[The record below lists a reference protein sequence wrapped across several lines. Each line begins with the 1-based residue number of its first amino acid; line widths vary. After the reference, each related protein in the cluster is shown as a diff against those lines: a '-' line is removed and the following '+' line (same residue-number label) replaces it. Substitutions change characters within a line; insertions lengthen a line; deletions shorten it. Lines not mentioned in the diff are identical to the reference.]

1 MLPGGVAA
9 GGGGRGGGGG
19 GGGGLCLLR
28 WLGLRLWSRRGTL
41 VFALLWFGSWLFLN
55 GLVLVHRSILS
66 DYCTDDKSK
75 RILQRLTR
83 RLPPG
88 SDPGGCRLAQTRRL
102 PLCLTPCVPP
112 QCLEFGEGSVTGDM
126 CEDLC
131 VLGLVEYKRCLYYE
145 NGKKVIEARWRGNPI
160 ILKSK
165 LENFSSYEPL
175 GILDYQDTAEEL
187 SPLDVVFYAT
197 LEVRNSLGLAE
208 EEEEDEEGGG
218 GGGAGGSNGSLARL
232 WGKKLKKRDKSYSRA
247 ELASLWSLLQ
257 QEEYTFLRVLQ
268 DLSVHVA
275 KVLGSCGHFYAVE
288 FLSAGHAWDQ
298 NIFSLEEVSVSGG
311 APRGTG
317 ARGRWSTREM
327 VHRIALSFLDLVW
340 HFDHDF
346 THKLHLCDIKPENF
360 AIRKDLTVVAID
372 VDMAFFEPKMRDIL
386 EQNCSSDDD
395 CNFFD
400 CSSSCNMNRRRCS
413 PRRRNTNLQVICEKI
428 FRPWFSPTLLGA
440 KAGLPLQ
447 VELQRAV
454 QECSETDGGV
464 EDKEEDGGGGGG
476 GGEGE
481 AGRGSEVH
489 QRLFNILTR
498 LLQEG
503 GASGEGGG
511 AWEEKGHAH
520 TALNF

>member
-1 MLPGGVAA
+1 M
-9 GGGGRGGGGG
+9 
-19 GGGGLCLLR
+19 
-28 WLGLRLWSRRGTL
+28 
-41 VFALLWFGSWLFLN
+41 
-55 GLVLVHRSILS
+55 
-66 DYCTDDKSK
+66 
-75 RILQRLTR
+75 
-83 RLPPG
+83 
-88 SDPGGCRLAQTRRL
+88 
-102 PLCLTPCVPP
+102 

-145 NGKKVIEARWRGNPI
+145 NGKKVIEARWRGNPV

-175 GILDYQDTAEEL
+175 GILDYQDAAEEL

-197 LEVRNSLGLAE
+197 LEVSSDKNSQLNISAESTLISLWTRTETETETE
-208 EEEEDEEGGG
+208 EEEEGGN
-218 GGGAGGSNGSLARL
+218 SSLARL
-232 WGKKLKKRDKSYSRA
+232 WEKKLKSRDTSFSRA

-268 DLSVHVA
+268 DLSTHVA

-298 NIFSLEEVSVSGG
+298 NIFSLEEAQGGPGAQGGSGAHG
-311 APRGTG
+311 GSG
-317 ARGRWSTREM
+317 ARARWSAREM
-327 VHRIALSFLDLVW
+327 VHRIALSFLDMVW
-340 HFDHDF
+340 HFDNDF
-346 THKLHLCDIKPENF
+346 THRLHLCDIKPENF

-386 EQNCSSDDD
+386 DQNCSSDED

-400 CSSSCNMNRRRCS
+400 CSSHCNLHKQRCS
-413 PRRRNTNLQVICEKI
+413 SARSNSNLQVICEKI

-454 QECSETDGGV
+454 QECSETEGGV
-464 EDKEEDGGGGGG
+464 EEDVGGR
-476 GGEGE
+476 GE
-481 AGRGSEVH
+481 AGRGRGVH
-489 QRLFNILTR
+489 QRLLNILTR

-503 GASGEGGG
+503 GASTEGGG

>member
-1 MLPGGVAA
+1 MVPGGLVP
-9 GGGGRGGGGG
+9 GGGGRA
-19 GGGGLCLLR
+19 GGLCLLR

-55 GLVLVHRSILS
+55 GLVLVHRSIMS

-75 RILQRLTR
+75 RILHRL
-83 RLPPG
+83 
-88 SDPGGCRLAQTRRL
+88 
-102 PLCLTPCVPP
+102 
-112 QCLEFGEGSVTGDM
+112 CLEFAEGSVTGDM
-126 CEDLC
+126 CDDLC

-145 NGKKVIEARWRGNPI
+145 NGKKVIEARWRGKPV

-175 GILDYQDTAEEL
+175 GILDYQDGAEDL
-187 SPLDVVFYAT
+187 SPMDVVFYAT

-208 EEEEDEEGGG
+208 DDEEEEGGG
-218 GGGAGGSNGSLARL
+218 NSSLSRL
-232 WGKKLKKRDKSYSRA
+232 WGKKLRSPDKTYSRA

-268 DLSVHVA
+268 DLSSHVA
-275 KVLGSCGHFYAVE
+275 QVLGSCGHFYAVE
-288 FLSAGHAWDQ
+288 YLSAGHAWDQ
-298 NIFSLEEVSVSGG
+298 NIFSLDEAAAAAAG
-311 APRGTG
+311 AGAGPRGP
-317 ARGRWSTREM
+317 RSRWTTRQM
-327 VHRIALSFLDLVW
+327 VHRIALSFLDMVW
-340 HFDHDF
+340 HFDNDF
-346 THKLHLCDIKPENF
+346 THRLHLCDIKPENF
-360 AIRKDLTVVAID
+360 AIRTDLTVVAID

-386 EQNCSSDDD
+386 DQNCSSDDD

-400 CSSSCNMNRRRCS
+400 CSSRCNMDKRRCS
-413 PRRRNTNLQVICEKI
+413 RRRRNTNLQVICEKI

-454 QECSETDGGV
+454 QECTETDGDV
-464 EDKEEDGGGGGG
+464 DDGRGQ
-476 GGEGE
+476 
-481 AGRGSEVH
+481 GRGSDVH
-489 QRLFNILTR
+489 RRLLDVLTR

-503 GASGEGGG
+503 GASADGGG
-511 AWEEKGHAH
+511 AWEGKGHVH

>member
-1 MLPGGVAA
+1 
-9 GGGGRGGGGG
+9 
-19 GGGGLCLLR
+19 
-28 WLGLRLWSRRGTL
+28 
-41 VFALLWFGSWLFLN
+41 
-55 GLVLVHRSILS
+55 
-66 DYCTDDKSK
+66 
-75 RILQRLTR
+75 
-83 RLPPG
+83 
-88 SDPGGCRLAQTRRL
+88 
-102 PLCLTPCVPP
+102 
-112 QCLEFGEGSVTGDM
+112 M

-208 EEEEDEEGGG
+208 EDEDEEGGG
-218 GGGAGGSNGSLARL
+218 GGGGNNSSLARL
-232 WGKKLKKRDKSYSRA
+232 WGKKLKHRDKSYSRA

-268 DLSVHVA
+268 DLSTHVA

-288 FLSAGHAWDQ
+288 YLSAGHAWDQ
-298 NIFSLEEVSVSGG
+298 NIFSLEEVA
-311 APRGTG
+311 APGLQGQDRAG
-317 ARGRWSTREM
+317 ARGRWTTREM
-327 VHRIALSFLDLVW
+327 VHRIALSFLDMVW
-340 HFDHDF
+340 HFDNDF

-386 EQNCSSDDD
+386 DQNCSSDDD

-400 CSSSCNMNRRRCS
+400 CSSRCNLQRHRCS
-413 PRRRNTNLQVICEKI
+413 PHRRNSNLQVICEKI

-464 EDKEEDGGGGGG
+464 EEREEDGGGRGGG
-476 GGEGE
+476 G
-481 AGRGSEVH
+481 RDIH
-489 QRLFNILTR
+489 QRLLNILTR
-498 LLQEG
+498 LLHEG

-511 AWEEKGHAH
+511 AWEEKGHVH

>member
-1 MLPGGVAA
+1 MPPGGGLVS
-9 GGGGRGGGGG
+9 GGLGS
-19 GGGGLCLLR
+19 GGLCLLR
-28 WLGLRLWSRRGTL
+28 WVGLRLWSRRGTL

-75 RILQRLTR
+75 RILQRL
-83 RLPPG
+83 
-88 SDPGGCRLAQTRRL
+88 
-102 PLCLTPCVPP
+102 
-112 QCLEFGEGSVTGDM
+112 CLEFSEGAVTGDM

-145 NGKKVIEARWRGNPI
+145 NGKKVIEARWRGNPV

-175 GILDYQDTAEEL
+175 GILDYQDAAEEL

-197 LEVRNSLGLAE
+197 MEVRNSLGLAE
-208 EEEEDEEGGG
+208 DDEEEEGGR
-218 GGGAGGSNGSLARL
+218 GAASNGSLTRL
-232 WGKKLKKRDKSYSRA
+232 WGQKLKTREQSYSRA

-268 DLSVHVA
+268 DLSTHVA
-275 KVLGSCGHFYAVE
+275 AVLGSCGHFYAVE

-298 NIFSLEEVSVSGG
+298 NIFSLDEVSSAGPQGLPGPAGG
-311 APRGTG
+311 P
-317 ARGRWSTREM
+317 RGRWSGRERM
-327 VHRIALSFLDLVW
+327 VHQIALSFLDMVR
-340 HFDHDF
+340 HFDNDF

-372 VDMAFFEPKMRDIL
+372 VDMAFFEPKMKDIL
-386 EQNCSSDDD
+386 DQNCSSDDD

-400 CSSSCNMNRRRCS
+400 CSSRCDPIRHRCS
-413 PRRRNTNLQVICEKI
+413 RQRRNSNLQVICEKI

-454 QECSETDGGV
+454 QECSETEGG
-464 EDKEEDGGGGGG
+464 EEEDRGGA
-476 GGEGE
+476 GEV
-481 AGRGSEVH
+481 RDVH
-489 QRLFNILTR
+489 QRLLNILNH

-503 GASGEGGG
+503 GASDERGRPLEG
-511 AWEEKGHAH
+511 KDHVH

>member
-1 MLPGGVAA
+1 MPPGAAAPGVAGVA
-9 GGGGRGGGGG
+9 GGAGRR
-19 GGGGLCLLR
+19 LLR
-28 WLGLRLWSRRGTL
+28 WLGPRLWTRRGAL
-41 VFALLWFGSWLFLN
+41 VFALLWFGSWLLLN
-55 GLVLVHRSILS
+55 SLVLVHRSILS
-66 DYCTDDKSK
+66 DFCTDDKSK
-75 RILQRLTR
+75 SILQRL
-83 RLPPG
+83 
-88 SDPGGCRLAQTRRL
+88 
-102 PLCLTPCVPP
+102 
-112 QCLEFGEGSVTGDM
+112 CLEFGEGSVTGDM

-145 NGKKVIEARWRGNPI
+145 NGKKVVEARWRGSRV

-197 LEVRNSLGLAE
+197 LEVRNSLGLAD
-208 EEEEDEEGGG
+208 EEEDEGGG
-218 GGGAGGSNGSLARL
+218 GGGGSNVSLARL
-232 WGKKLKKRDKSYSRA
+232 WGKKLKSREKSYSRA
-247 ELASLWSLLQ
+247 DLASLWSLLQ

-268 DLSVHVA
+268 DLSTHVA
-275 KVLGSCGHFYAVE
+275 QVLGSCGHFYAVE
-288 FLSAGHAWDQ
+288 YLSAGHAWDQ
-298 NIFSLEEVSVSGG
+298 NLFSLDE
-311 APRGTG
+311 
-317 ARGRWSTREM
+317 ARGRWSARQQ
-327 VHRIALSFLDLVW
+327 VQRIALSFLHMVE

-360 AIRKDLTVVAID
+360 AIRDDLTVVAID

-386 EQNCSSDDD
+386 DQNCSSDDD

-400 CSSSCNMNRRRCS
+400 CSSSCNLKRGRCS
-413 PRRRNTNLQVICEKI
+413 ARRRNSNLQVSGEVKGPEVKEVNSPIFSPFPFLFPPLISFSLLLSHLLLLQVICEKI

-464 EDKEEDGGGGGG
+464 EEDEG
-476 GGEGE
+476 GE
-481 AGRGSEVH
+481 AGQERGVH
-489 QRLFNILTR
+489 QRLLSILTR

-511 AWEEKGHAH
+511 AWDEKGHAH

>member
-1 MLPGGVAA
+1 MLPGAPVPGAA
-9 GGGGRGGGGG
+9 GRGRR
-19 GGGGLCLLR
+19 LLR

-66 DYCTDDKSK
+66 DFCTDDKSK
-75 RILQRLTR
+75 SILQRL
-83 RLPPG
+83 
-88 SDPGGCRLAQTRRL
+88 
-102 PLCLTPCVPP
+102 
-112 QCLEFGEGSVTGDM
+112 CLEFGEGSVTGDM

-145 NGKKVIEARWRGNPI
+145 NGKKVVEARWRGNPV

-208 EEEEDEEGGG
+208 EDEDEGGG
-218 GGGAGGSNGSLARL
+218 GSNVSLARL
-232 WGKKLKKRDKSYSRA
+232 WGKKLKSPDKIYSRE

-268 DLSVHVA
+268 DLSTHVA

-288 FLSAGHAWDQ
+288 YLSAGHAWDQ
-298 NIFSLEEVSVSGG
+298 NIFSLEEAGS
-311 APRGTG
+311 G
-317 ARGRWSTREM
+317 ARGRWSAREK
-327 VHRIALSFLDLVW
+327 VHRIALSFLHMVK

-386 EQNCSSDDD
+386 DQNCSSDDD

-400 CSSSCNMNRRRCS
+400 CSSSCNLNQRRCS
-413 PRRRNTNLQVICEKI
+413 ARRRNSNLQVICEKI
-428 FRPWFSPTLLGA
+428 FRSWFSPTLLGA

-464 EDKEEDGGGGGG
+464 EEREDGR
-476 GGEGE
+476 GE
-481 AGRGSEVH
+481 AGQGRGVH
-489 QRLFNILTR
+489 QRLLSILTR

-511 AWEEKGHAH
+511 AWDEKGHAH

>member
-1 MLPGGVAA
+1 MIPGGSGS
-9 GGGGRGGGGG
+9 GGGLC
-19 GGGGLCLLR
+19 GGGLCLLR

-41 VFALLWFGSWLFLN
+41 LFALLWFGSWLFLN
-55 GLVLVHRSILS
+55 GLVLVHRRILS

-75 RILQRLTR
+75 RILQRL
-83 RLPPG
+83 
-88 SDPGGCRLAQTRRL
+88 
-102 PLCLTPCVPP
+102 
-112 QCLEFGEGSVTGDM
+112 CLEFSGGSATGDM

-131 VLGLVEYKRCLYYE
+131 VRGLVEYRRCLYYE
-145 NGKKVIEARWRGNPI
+145 NGKKVMEARWRGSPV

-175 GILDYQDTAEEL
+175 GILDYQDAGEEL
-187 SPLDVVFYAT
+187 SALDVVFYAT
-197 LEVRNSLGLAE
+197 MEVRNSLGLSE
-208 EEEEDEEGGG
+208 DGEDEEDGGGGRGGG
-218 GGGAGGSNGSLARL
+218 GGGGGGGSNGSLPRL
-232 WGKKLKKRDKSYSRA
+232 WGQKLKIRERSYSRA
-247 ELASLWSLLQ
+247 ELGSLWSLLQ

-268 DLSVHVA
+268 DLSPHVA

-298 NIFSLEEVSVSGG
+298 NIFSMDQVVVPGQNRQNRAG
-311 APRGTG
+311 A
-317 ARGRWSTREM
+317 AGRWSTRQM
-327 VHRIALSFLDLVW
+327 VHQIALSFLDMVW
-340 HFDHDF
+340 HFDNDF
-346 THKLHLCDIKPENF
+346 THRLHLCDIKPENF

-395 CNFFD
+395 CSFFD
-400 CSSSCNMNRRRCS
+400 CSSRCDPLRRRCS

-464 EDKEEDGGGGGG
+464 DKAEGDGGGG
-476 GGEGE
+476 
-481 AGRGSEVH
+481 RRVH
-489 QRLFNILTR
+489 QRLLDVLRR
-498 LLQEG
+498 LLQEDVV
-503 GASGEGGG
+503 SDERK
-511 AWEEKGHAH
+511 WTKEEADHVH

>member
-1 MLPGGVAA
+1 M
-9 GGGGRGGGGG
+9 
-19 GGGGLCLLR
+19 
-28 WLGLRLWSRRGTL
+28 
-41 VFALLWFGSWLFLN
+41 
-55 GLVLVHRSILS
+55 
-66 DYCTDDKSK
+66 
-75 RILQRLTR
+75 
-83 RLPPG
+83 
-88 SDPGGCRLAQTRRL
+88 
-102 PLCLTPCVPP
+102 
-112 QCLEFGEGSVTGDM
+112 TGDM

-145 NGKKVIEARWRGNPI
+145 NGKKVVEARWRGSRV

-197 LEVRNSLGLAE
+197 LEVRNSLGLAD
-208 EEEEDEEGGG
+208 EEEDEGGG
-218 GGGAGGSNGSLARL
+218 GGGGSNVSLARL
-232 WGKKLKKRDKSYSRA
+232 WGKKLKSREKSYSRA
-247 ELASLWSLLQ
+247 DLASLWSLLQ

-268 DLSVHVA
+268 DLSTHVA
-275 KVLGSCGHFYAVE
+275 QVLGSCGHFYAVE
-288 FLSAGHAWDQ
+288 YLSAGHAWDQ
-298 NIFSLEEVSVSGG
+298 NLFSLDE
-311 APRGTG
+311 
-317 ARGRWSTREM
+317 ARGRWSARQQ
-327 VHRIALSFLDLVW
+327 VQRIALSFLHMVE

-360 AIRKDLTVVAID
+360 AIRDDLTVVAID

-386 EQNCSSDDD
+386 DQNCSSDDD

-400 CSSSCNMNRRRCS
+400 CSSSCNLKRGRCS
-413 PRRRNTNLQVICEKI
+413 ARRRNSNLQVICEKI

-464 EDKEEDGGGGGG
+464 EEDEG
-476 GGEGE
+476 GE
-481 AGRGSEVH
+481 AGQGRGVH
-489 QRLFNILTR
+489 QRLLSILTR

-511 AWEEKGHAH
+511 AWDEKGHAH